1 MTVFTHFLAVC
12 VKRASAISDLFGSQ
26 IIRRRFPVVYNK
38 PNQSWLRLFSRT
50 SLSGSSEL
58 NVPYEDFP
66 RKRIFMGDVEVFW
79 MLRKRYYILFVA
91 RDEDGRV
98 RKISLPVQY
107 VYGFVAAALV
117 GAFTIVGL
125 AGSYTRMLLKTESF
139 NQIRQER
146 ETLRKNYKQMA
157 EVAHERD
164 VQVASLG
171 ALASEVTAIY
181 GLKPNKSGLGGKQT
195 TAAVAASATPNT
207 LALSDDVN
215 QQQVKLS
222 LDQFYSLRAQALSG
236 RVSRALEG
244 GFDSGSTSSLTDWTQ
259 VADAP
264 SLWPVEGRVTSTF
277 GEREDPF
284 NGEGAFH
291 AGLDI
296 SAPTGTVVR
305 ATGDGMVDSAAAVNG
320 YGREVIV
327 DHGHG
332 VHTVYGHLSGM
343 IVIAGQHVSRGQIIG
358 YVGQTGRS
366 TGPHLHYEVRINN
379 VPVNPH
385 KYLRSTF
392 AEMEANNLPVST
404 PASVSIK
411 QGK

>member
-1 MTVFTHFLAVC
+1 
-12 VKRASAISDLFGSQ
+12 
-26 IIRRRFPVVYNK
+26 
-38 PNQSWLRLFSRT
+38 
-50 SLSGSSEL
+50 
-58 NVPYEDFP
+58 
-66 RKRIFMGDVEVFW
+66 

-157 EVAHERD
+157 EIAHERD
-164 VQVASLG
+164 IQVASLG

-181 GLKPNKSGLGGKQT
+181 GLKQNKLAGNGRH
-195 TAAVAASATPNT
+195 AAATAASAPTPST
-207 LALSDDVN
+207 LALTDDVN

-222 LDQFYSLRAQALSG
+222 LDQFYDLRSQALSG

-244 GFDSGSTSSLTDWTQ
+244 GLSSEMSSGLSDWTQ

-264 SLWPVEGRVTSTF
+264 SLWPVEGTVTSSF

-291 AGLDI
+291 AGVDI

-305 ATGDGMVDSAAAVNG
+305 ATGDGLVDSAGMRNG
-320 YGREVIV
+320 YGRQVEI

-332 VHTVYGHLSGM
+332 VRTSYAHLSGM
-343 IVIAGQHVSRGQIIG
+343 TVVPGQSVVRGQVIG
-358 YVGQTGRS
+358 YVGRTGRS
-366 TGPHLHYEVRINN
+366 TGPNLHYEVRINN

-385 KYLRSTF
+385 KYLRTTF
-392 AEMEANNLPVST
+392 AEMTANNLPAPT
-404 PASVSIK
+404 PATAGTK
-411 QGK
+411 